1 MTSWIALLAL
11 SVLSLVVMLLP
22 LWFAR
27 ADRRLGS
34 GVESD
39 DASALWAQEKDR
51 LLREQDDLDV
61 ALAEGKIA
69 PETHA
74 AERAAVADDAKRVLS
89 RLRREKDQAEKRAV
103 AEQQHKPQ
111 VYAKVGAVFACLIA
125 LTTGVLIFELKGL
138 DIHRPQS
145 QADARQV
152 TPADIEKMVASLE
165 KRVLAGEGSEQDRLM
180 LARSYQV
187 LGKQEKSVALYNE
200 ILKDAPDNMAALLAL
215 GELYFKSGD
224 ESEQKRAIGYFDRAL
239 ALDANKPEALWFK
252 SLSLVRMRDFKQARQ
267 LLVHLQKTAT
277 DNRQA
282 QEAVARLLQELDK
295 NITPPQKNGEETPN
309 TAKN

>member
-11 SVLSLVVMLLP
+11 YALSLLVVLLP
-22 LWFAR
+22 LWFVR
-27 ADRRLGS
+27 ADRSLGS

-39 DASALWAQEKDR
+39 DASALWTQEKDR

-74 AERAAVADDAKRVLS
+74 QERAAVTDDAKRVLK
-89 RLRREKDQAEKRAV
+89 RLRREKEEAEKRAQST
-103 AEQQHKPQ
+103 QQHTPQ
-111 VYAKVGAVFACLIA
+111 VYAKVGAVFAGLIA
-125 LTTGVLIFELKGL
+125 LTTGALVFELKGL
-138 DIHRPQS
+138 DIHRPQP

-152 TPADIEKMVASLE
+152 TPADIKKMVSSLE
-165 KRVLAGEGSEQDRLM
+165 NRVLAGKGTEQDRLM
-180 LARSYQV
+180 LARSYLV
-187 LGKQEKSVALYNE
+187 LGQKEKSVATYTE
-200 ILKDAPDNMAALLAL
+200 ILKASPNNMAALMAL
-215 GELYFKSGD
+215 GEFYFKSND
-224 ESEQKRAIGYFDRAL
+224 EGEQKRAIGYFDKAL

-252 SLSLVRMRDFKQARQ
+252 SLSLVRMRNFKQARQ

-277 DNRQA
+277 NNRQA

-295 NITPPQKNGEETPN
+295 NITPQQKNGDETPN
-309 TAKN
+309 AVKK